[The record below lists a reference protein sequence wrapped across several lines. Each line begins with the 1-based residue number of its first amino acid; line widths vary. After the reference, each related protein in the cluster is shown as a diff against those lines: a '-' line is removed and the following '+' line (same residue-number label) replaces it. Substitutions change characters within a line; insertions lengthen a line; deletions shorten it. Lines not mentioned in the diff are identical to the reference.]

1 MGGLLNLEDITFKK
15 YSYKVQSGEEVTINI
30 NVKGGEE
37 VTININVK
45 GCYIVSADITSSIT
59 FFLYSRDS
67 NPVLAEIKTLG
78 NTIGYTNDKTIYIK
92 AETGNNIII
101 KNNHTTEINVFIRE
115 TKL

>member
-1 MGGLLNLEDITFKK
+1 MKNTINILLKYVGGLLNLEDITFKK

-30 NVKGGEE
+30 NVKG
-37 VTININVK
+37 
-45 GCYIVSADITSSIT
+45 CYIVSADITSSIT
-59 FFLYSRDS
+59 FFLYSRNS

-78 NTIGYTNDKTIYIK
+78 NVIGYTNDKTIYIK

-101 KNNHTTEINVFIRE
+101 KNNHTAEINVFICE